1 MDGSWRDG
9 RIKRLRQVGFVLLGV
24 LAFLPL
30 EVALGL
36 AVLVAAALAVSKDL
50 RKWAVR

>member
-1 MDGSWRDG
+1 MDGMWRDG
-9 RIKRLRQVGFVLLGV
+9 RVKRLRQVGFVLLGV

-36 AVLVAAALAVSKDL
+36 AVLVAAALGLSRDL
-50 RKWAVR
+50 RMWVVR